1 MKNKTKKVM
10 NFRFDRYEDVENK
23 LEKLAAKGLFL
34 EKCGSFLWTFRKGT
48 PQKLKYTVT
57 YFSEGSVFNPDV
69 TDNQQTYFDYAKAAG
84 WNFVTQFNQM
94 QIFSSEADNP
104 IPFETEE
111 KEKFENI
118 KRCMKK
124 SYLPSLI
131 LIILVFA
138 INLIVQFNSFQLNP
152 MDYLSDSIRLL
163 SISMILSI
171 IIYSVYSLM
180 TYFIWIKRS
189 EKSIALGGECAKN
202 SSIVY
207 KIVDIIYMVFVFGSL
222 AYLLLHLVFEI
233 GGFGLFLLIA
243 QMPILMIIF
252 WSSIKYFK
260 KKKASATK
268 NKVISITV
276 LVIASFAYLALLMAF
291 IMRFGFSMGD
301 DLNYRTVNW
310 QLSETES
317 YEYKF
322 YSDEIPLTSED
333 LYGQI
338 EYDYYSYEKEI
349 DRTLFLSKSLYRQDT
364 PPAKDSP
371 PRIEYEILE
380 PQFDFVYGLV
390 KEHLLEIPEWR
401 DKVTFEPIS
410 NKTFDTVEAYQRY
423 YEDTPTGDYTLF
435 FKDKVIILNM
445 EEQLTTNQIL
455 IIKEK
460 LKI

>member
-1 MKNKTKKVM
+1 MKDKTKRIM

-34 EKCGSFLWTFRKGT
+34 EKCGPFFWTFRKGT

-57 YFSEGSVFNPDV
+57 YFSEGSVFNPNI
-69 TDNQQTYFDYAKAAG
+69 TENQQTYFNYAKAAG

-104 IPFETEE
+104 IPFETDE
-111 KEKFENI
+111 KEKFQNI
-118 KRCMKK
+118 KKCMRK
-124 SYLPSLI
+124 SYLPSMI
-131 LIILVFA
+131 AMILVFA
-138 INLIVQFNSFQLNP
+138 LNLIVQFNSFELNP
-152 MDYLSDSIRLL
+152 IDYLSDPIRLL
-163 SISMILSI
+163 TTSMILSI
-171 IIYSVYSLM
+171 ILYSVYSLM
-180 TYFIWIKRS
+180 TYFIWINRS

-222 AYLLLHLVFEI
+222 GYLLLHLLYEI
-233 GGFGLFLLIA
+233 GGFGLFLPIA

-268 NKVISITV
+268 NKVISFTV
-276 LVIASFAYLALLMAF
+276 LIIADIAYIALLMAV
-291 IMRFGFSMGD
+291 IMHFGLGERDNS
-301 DLNYRTVNW
+301 NYRTVNW
-310 QLSETES
+310 QLSKTES
-317 YEYKF
+317 HEFKL

-338 EYDYYSYEKEI
+338 DYDYYSYEREI
-349 DRTLFLSKSLYRQDT
+349 NRTLFLSKSGYRQYSL
-364 PPAKDSP
+364 PAKDSP
-371 PRIEYEILE
+371 PRVEYEILE
-380 PQFDFVYGLV
+380 PQFGFVYGLT
-390 KEHLLEIPEWR
+390 KDHLLEIPEWR
-401 DKVTFEPIS
+401 DKTTFKAINNDIFETS
-410 NKTFDTVEAYQRY
+410 EAYQRY

-435 FKDKVIILNM
+435 FKDKIIRLNM
-445 EEQLTTNQIL
+445 EEPLTTKQIL

>member
-1 MKNKTKKVM
+1 MKDKTKRIM

-34 EKCGSFLWTFRKGT
+34 EKCGPFFWTFRKGT

-57 YFSEGSVFNPDV
+57 YFSEGSVFNPNI
-69 TDNQQTYFDYAKAAG
+69 TENQQTYFDYAKAAG

-94 QIFSSEADNP
+94 QIFSSKADNP
-104 IPFETEE
+104 IPFETDE
-111 KEKFENI
+111 KEKFQNI
-118 KRCMKK
+118 KKCMRK
-124 SYLPSLI
+124 SYLPSMI
-131 LIILVFA
+131 AMILVFA
-138 INLIVQFNSFQLNP
+138 LNLIVQFNSFQLNP
-152 MDYLSDSIRLL
+152 IDYLSDPIRLL
-163 SISMILSI
+163 TTSMILSI
-171 IIYSVYSLM
+171 ILYSVYSLM

-222 AYLLLHLVFEI
+222 SYLLLHLLYEI
-233 GGFGLFLLIA
+233 GGFGLFLPIA

-268 NKVISITV
+268 NKVISFTV
-276 LVIASFAYLALLMAF
+276 LIIADIAYIALLMAV
-291 IMRFGFSMGD
+291 IMQFGLGERDNS
-301 DLNYRTVNW
+301 NYRTVNW
-310 QLSETES
+310 QLSKTES
-317 YEYKF
+317 HEFKL

-338 EYDYYSYEKEI
+338 DYDYYSYEREI
-349 DRTLFLSKSLYRQDT
+349 NRTLFLSKSGYCQYSL
-364 PPAKDSP
+364 PAKDSP

-380 PQFDFVYGLV
+380 PQFNFVYGLS

-401 DKVTFEPIS
+401 DKTTFKAINNDIFETS
-410 NKTFDTVEAYQRY
+410 EAYQRY

-435 FKDKVIILNM
+435 FKDKIIRLNM
-445 EEQLTTNQIL
+445 EEPLTTKQIL